1 MGRIG
6 SFTNALVMG
15 HVAGF
20 VLTQMMGLGGQLA
33 LLPPPFLW
41 QRPWTLLTWPFVMP
55 FGILGVVFFLLILW
69 YFGNAVEHA
78 VGTGRYIA
86 MWATGNGLAAVVAM
100 AAGTQLFGP
109 FAFEGALLVVFARL
123 FPDATLFLM
132 FVLPARGRVL
142 AIVGGGLVLWSAFAT
157 HATAGGIAH
166 AAGMAAG
173 YLVYQFTA
181 HLPSRRKLAFELKQ
195 RRAQAI
201 AKVEGIAV
209 EQRNVA
215 WDPKVRE
222 TEARA
227 RAAGAVA
234 PEDEPFVAELDAA
247 VDPSVTVCAPSE
259 FGFTD
264 DPVCRSCAGFAECS
278 ARRIRMAAEEGRED
292 VGAEEHVEAG

>member
-55 FGILGVVFFLLILW
+55 FGILGVLFFLLILW
-69 YFGNAVEHA
+69 YFGNAVEGA
-78 VGTGRYIA
+78 MGTGRYVA
-86 MWATGNGLAAVVAM
+86 MWATSNGLAAVVSM
-100 AAGTQLFGP
+100 AAGTQLYGP

-132 FVLPARGRVL
+132 FVLPAKGRVL
-142 AIVGGGLVLWSAFAT
+142 AIVGGGLVLWTAFAS
-157 HATAGGIAH
+157 HSTAGGIAH

-173 YLVYQFTA
+173 YLVFQFTA
-181 HLPSRRKLAFELKQ
+181 HLPSRRKLAFELKN

-201 AKVEGIAV
+201 ARVENVAV

-215 WDPKVRE
+215 WDPRVRE
-222 TEARA
+222 AENRA
-227 RAAGAVA
+227 RAAGRVA
-234 PEDEPFVAELDAA
+234 AEDDELLGELDAA
-247 VDPSVTVCAPSE
+247 VDPSITVCAPSE
-259 FGFTD
+259 FGYTD
-264 DPVCRSCAGFAECS
+264 DDVCRSCAGFAECA
-278 ARRIRMAAEEGRED
+278 ARRIRMAAEESDED
-292 VGAEEHVEAG
+292 GESTERASTG